1 MEFKKSRKKTIV
13 WKEEESAPKR
23 SRKKAPESVMS
34 ESTKTRV
41 IKTTYIDGN
50 KSKPSLKSN
59 KSGNLAEAVNNL
71 SDQSI
76 SNYLEP
82 VAGLS
87 LSAEDKMVA
96 HD

>member
-1 MEFKKSRKKTIV
+1 
-13 WKEEESAPKR
+13 
-23 SRKKAPESVMS
+23 
-34 ESTKTRV
+34 KTRV